1 MTQRERQE
9 HAKKTIFQAALA
21 EFGAQ
26 PYDTVTMDRICSR
39 HGISKGMMYH
49 YFSNKDDLFLACVQ
63 KVIEDLTSFVQ
74 KQLPEIENKDVSLS
88 IRDFILLRQ
97 TYFDHH
103 LQQKAI
109 METAMV
115 RINPSANNLFFILSS
130 PLLCFSCLGVI
141 VMYI

>member
-49 YFSNKDDLFLACVQ
+49 YFSSKDELFLLCVKELFQSLQVYIQEESTQIQ
-63 KVIEDLTSFVQ
+63 K
-74 KQLPEIENKDVSLS
+74 ENSHAA
-88 IRDFILLRQ
+88 IRQ
-97 TYFDHH
+97 YFM
-103 LQQKAI
+103 I
-109 METAMV
+109 
-115 RINPSANNLFFILSS
+115 R
-130 PLLCFSCLGVI
+130 
-141 VMYI
+141 

>member
-49 YFSNKDDLFLACVQ
+49 YFSSKDELFLLCVKELFQSLQAYIQEESTQIQ
-63 KVIEDLTSFVQ
+63 K
-74 KQLPEIENKDVSLS
+74 ENSHAAIRNISCFASASL
-88 IRDFILLRQ
+88 RG
-97 TYFDHH
+97 
-103 LQQKAI
+103 
-109 METAMV
+109 
-115 RINPSANNLFFILSS
+115 S
-130 PLLCFSCLGVI
+130 PHGK
-141 VMYI
+141 